1 MEGWIKAM
9 LAMEEWGQKLRKIA
23 SYSFFKSRCKDI
35 QFSSLQFLN
44 VKIAVSNTEN
54 VTT

>member
-9 LAMEEWGQKLRKIA
+9 LAIKEWGQKLRKVA
-23 SYSFFKSRCKDI
+23 SYDFFQSRCKDI
-35 QFSSLQFLN
+35 QLSLLQFLN

-54 VTT
+54 VST